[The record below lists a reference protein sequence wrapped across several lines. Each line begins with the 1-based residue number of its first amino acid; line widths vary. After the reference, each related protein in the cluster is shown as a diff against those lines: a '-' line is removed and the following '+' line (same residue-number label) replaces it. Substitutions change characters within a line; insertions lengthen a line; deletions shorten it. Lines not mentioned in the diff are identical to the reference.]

1 MREARPAVASLT
13 HPVTLVAL
21 AVLVLNDHVLKA
33 AYGTWWTG
41 KLSDVAW
48 LVLAPP
54 LLATIVALTARR
66 RIGAGWSVAAAGAV
80 FVVVKVTA
88 CGAAAASAT
97 LSLVA
102 GRSVVLADPTDLL
115 ALPALGL
122 ALLVAARPAPDRRGL
137 GLILVLPVAVLATA
151 ATSSVGEGGA
161 THVGVVDGVLA
172 VADGYSGD
180 DLAGSA
186 WYLSSDGETWEA
198 LPYSSDRADELAA
211 RFVAVDADRQPQ
223 CAGDECFRAGD
234 GPGMAVEHSTD
245 GGSTW
250 STEWSVSGAALQGLA
265 ERYEGNIPPLK
276 TEGVAVLTTLDGFR
290 VYAAND
296 GDGLAVRD
304 EAGTWQRIGFGYRG
318 ETSVVPLPGEP
329 TVIDHPAPSA
339 LFVGLLA
346 ALVTL
351 ALGRPRSGR
360 SGGRTVGGRI
370 CAVAAALTLWA
381 GAAVNDAAGVVAG
394 QPFGA
399 DFILGEIGPV
409 GLVIVLALAAM
420 VLLGVAAGLLRG
432 PRAWLVGFAGVGVA
446 LVVQLVS
453 PWPLAALGAVAVVVG
468 AVVVSRARAAAA
480 VPA

>member
-1 MREARPAVASLT
+1 MAWLT

-54 LLATIVALTARR
+54 LLATVVALTARR

-88 CGAAAASAT
+88 FGAAAASAI

-122 ALLVAARPAPDRRGL
+122 ALLAAARGARAPKRQL
-137 GLILVLPVAVLATA
+137 ALLVVLPAAVLATA
-151 ATSSVGEGGA
+151 ATSSMGADGA
-161 THVGVVDGVLA
+161 THIGVVDGVLV
-172 VADGYSGD
+172 VADAYSGD
-180 DLAGSA
+180 DFAGA
-186 WYLSSDGETWEA
+186 TWYRSSDGETWEA
-198 LPYSSDRADELAA
+198 VPYSSDRADELAA
-211 RFVAVDADRQPQ
+211 RFVAVDADREVQ
-223 CAGDECFRAGD
+223 CSGDDCFRAGD
-234 GPGMAVEHSTD
+234 GPGLEVEHSTD

-265 ERYEGNIPPLK
+265 DRYEGDIPPLQ
-276 TEGVAVLTTLDGFR
+276 TEGVAVLTTPDGFR

-329 TVIDHPAPSA
+329 TVIDHPAPAA

-351 ALGRPRSGR
+351 ALGRPRTER

-399 DFILGEIGPV
+399 DFILGAIGPF
-409 GLVIVLALAAM
+409 GLVIVLALATM

-432 PRAWLVGFAGVGVA
+432 TRGWLVAFAGVGVT

-468 AVVVSRARAAAA
+468 AVVVSRARTAAA